1 MSSRRKSRELAL
13 QLLFQEELTQFS
25 PDEILDTSPR
35 LETAARDE
43 RDFAQFLF
51 LQYLENRLQID
62 KLIRHYSQNWK
73 LERMAVVDRNILR
86 MAVSEFLYTDTP
98 RVVVI
103 NEAIEIAR
111 RFSTEDSS
119 EFVNGILDAIR
130 KELDLKMV
138 EEELDGRQ

>member
-13 QLLFQEELTQFS
+13 QLLFQEDLTRFS
-25 PDEILDTSPR
+25 SDEIL
-35 LETAARDE
+35 ETFLREQRAPSENRE
-43 RDFAQFLF
+43 FAEFLF
-51 LQYLENRLQID
+51 LQYLENRSQVD
-62 KLIRHYSQNWK
+62 ELIRRHAQNWR
-73 LERMAVVDRNILR
+73 LERMAAVDRNILR

-103 NEAIEIAR
+103 DEAIEIAR

-130 KELDLKMV
+130 QELEPATT
-138 EEELDGRQ
+138 EEKLDGGQ